1 MKKPCRDSFVIG
13 FALFSMFFG
22 AGNVI
27 FPPYLGLES
36 GNQWLLGFFCYYAA
50 DIGLALLAMFAL
62 LRRGG
67 VQGVV
72 GRLGRIPAALLMSAV
87 VLCIG
92 PMLAIPRTAASTF
105 EMSVTPLWPEA
116 DAVVFSILFFAVIL
130 LLSVRESA
138 VVDIVGKILT
148 PALLIGL
155 LAVIVRGVL
164 HPLGEVP
171 ARTLVENVPINGVKA
186 GYQTMDVL
194 AALVFGGIIL
204 KSAQSK
210 GYTDPKD
217 RFRVVA
223 GAAVIAGTA
232 LCAVYMGLTYLGVT
246 TGDQFGRWVNRTF
259 LVTHIVRSLLGQA
272 GTVIFAVVVALAC
285 VTTAVALVSSA
296 ADFFSELSGGRA
308 SYQVLAVVICMFSA
322 VVSNFGLDQIIAI
335 ASPVLDLVYP
345 PALTLIVLTAFG
357 GRLRGDGVFRLAALG
372 ALVFSVLEVL
382 NTYAGLAMPFLE
394 KLPLA
399 SLGFG
404 WLLPAAVCGAV
415 GFFLP
420 GNGGTR

>member
-1 MKKPCRDSFVIG
+1 MKRPCRDSFVIG

-105 EMSVTPLWPEA
+105 EMSVLPLWPEA
-116 DAVVFSILFFAVIL
+116 NAVVFSILFFAVIL

-155 LAVIVRGVL
+155 LAVIARGVL

-210 GYTDPKD
+210 GYGDPKE

-223 GAAVIAGTA
+223 GAAAIAGAA
-232 LCAVYMGLTYLGVT
+232 LFAVYMGLTYLGVT

-308 SYQVLAVVICMFSA
+308 SYQVLAVVICVFSA

-345 PALTLIVLTAFG
+345 PALTLIVLTSFG
-357 GRLRGDGVFRLAALG
+357 GGLRGDGVFRLAALG
-372 ALVFSVLEVL
+372 ALVFSALEVL

-404 WLLPAAVCGAV
+404 WLLPTAVCGAA
-415 GFFLP
+415 GLFLP
-420 GNGGTR
+420 GNGGKR